1 METAKNFHSQGN
13 FLADEIQIRMGR
25 LINRSDHS
33 CARPRSGIRICLASL
48 WILLFLTFRYN
59 NLSGP
64 LEGRRDILE
73 AWQVL
78 FQFYRD
84 LEEEVSWLSSRL
96 LSIATKDLGSSL
108 SSTQQLLHRH
118 QVTPDWGKTGVE
130 KGALFICRVL
140 SGCRPGDPRPAHA
153 GPGGSG
159 GGA

>member
-1 METAKNFHSQGN
+1 M
-13 FLADEIQIRMGR
+13 
-25 LINRSDHS
+25 RS
-33 CARPRSGIRICLASL
+33 RSEWDASSTGL
-48 WILLFLTFRYN
+48 TTVAPDPIWSTDLSGFSMDLFPTFRYN

-64 LEGRRDILE
+64 LQGRRDILE

-96 LSIATKDLGSSL
+96 MSIVTKDLGSSL

-118 QVTPDWGKTGVE
+118 QVMPDWRKTGVE
-130 KGALFICRVL
+130 KGSRFICRVL
-140 SGCRPGDPRPAHA
+140 SGCRAGDPKPAQA
-153 GPGGSG
+153 GPGSSG